1 MVIGNNMTDK
11 EELKALLKS
20 YKESPS
26 RGIKDEITISRI
38 EDIIDNNDIV
48 FSRIEEL
55 PEDFIFENP
64 DKHASH

>member
-1 MVIGNNMTDK
+1 MTDK

-26 RGIKDEITISRI
+26 RGIRDEIAIAKI
-38 EDIIDNNDIV
+38 ELLLENSNII
-48 FSRIEEL
+48 FCRTEEL

>member
-1 MVIGNNMTDK
+1 MTDK

-26 RGIKDEITISRI
+26 RGIKDEIMIGKI

-64 DKHASH
+64 DIASSH

>member
-1 MVIGNNMTDK
+1 MWMYNMIDK

-26 RGIKDEITISRI
+26 RGIKDEIAIAKI
-38 EDIIDNNDIV
+38 EDILDNNNIV

-55 PEDFIFENP
+55 PDDYDM
-64 DKHASH
+64 DK

>member
-1 MVIGNNMTDK
+1 MTDK
-11 EELKALLKS
+11 EQLRILLKS

-38 EDIIDNNDIV
+38 EDILDNNDIV

-64 DKHASH
+64 DNSAFH

>member
-1 MVIGNNMTDK
+1 MVTKNNMTDK

-26 RGIKDEITISRI
+26 RGIKDEIMISKI

-55 PEDFIFENP
+55 PDDYEMDNN
-64 DKHASH
+64 

>member
-1 MVIGNNMTDK
+1 MTDK

-26 RGIKDEITISRI
+26 RGIRDEIAIAKI
-38 EDIIDNNDIV
+38 EDILDNNDIV
-48 FSRIEEL
+48 FRTEEL

>member
-1 MVIGNNMTDK
+1 VIGNNMTDK

-26 RGIKDEITISRI
+26 RGIKDEIAISKI

-64 DKHASH
+64 DIRASH

>member
-1 MVIGNNMTDK
+1 MTDK

-26 RGIKDEITISRI
+26 RGIKDEIMISKI
-38 EDIIDNNDIV
+38 ENIIDNNNIA

-55 PEDFIFENP
+55 PDDFEMDNN
-64 DKHASH
+64 

>member
-1 MVIGNNMTDK
+1 MTDK

-26 RGIKDEITISRI
+26 RGIRDEIAISKI
-38 EDIIDNNDIV
+38 EDILDNNDIV
-48 FSRIEEL
+48 FRPEEL
-55 PEDFIFENP
+55 PDDFIFENP

>member
-1 MVIGNNMTDK
+1 VTGNNMTNK

-26 RGIKDEITISRI
+26 RGIKDEITISKI

-48 FSRIEEL
+48 FGRIEEL

>member
-1 MVIGNNMTDK
+1 MWKYNMSDK

-26 RGIKDEITISRI
+26 RGIKDEIMISKI

-64 DKHASH
+64 DTRASH

>member
-1 MVIGNNMTDK
+1 MTDK

-20 YKESPS
+20 YKESLS
-26 RGIKDEITISRI
+26 RGIKDEIMISKI

-48 FSRIEEL
+48 FGRTEEL

-64 DKHASH
+64 DIRASH

>member
-26 RGIKDEITISRI
+26 RGIKDEITISKI
-38 EDIIDNNDIV
+38 EDLIDNNDIV

-55 PEDFIFENP
+55 PDDYEMDNN
-64 DKHASH
+64 

>member
-1 MVIGNNMTDK
+1 MNKDK

-26 RGIKDEITISRI
+26 RGIKDEITISKI
-38 EDIIDNNDIV
+38 ENLIDNNHIV
-48 FSRIEEL
+48 FSKIEEL

-64 DKHASH
+64 NSHAFH

>member
-1 MVIGNNMTDK
+1 VTGNNMTDK

-26 RGIKDEITISRI
+26 RGIKDEIMIIRI
-38 EDIIDNNDIV
+38 EDIIDNKNIV

-55 PEDFIFENP
+55 PDDYDISKV
-64 DKHASH
+64 DLL